1 MAAGIAGEGINVGL
15 IRLGQDAIL
24 LVVRHQDRI
33 YLFPPA
39 VLSVAAH
46 LLRADIAGLAAAG
59 AGVDITWL
67 TDPNGTA
74 RLDQIL
80 ALYRDTH

>member
-1 MAAGIAGEGINVGL
+1 VAAGVAGEGLAVGL
-15 IRLGQDAIL
+15 IRLGQDATL
-24 LVVRHQDRI
+24 LVVRHHGRI

-46 LLRADIAGLAAAG
+46 LLRAGIAGLAAAG
-59 AGVDITWL
+59 AGVDVTCL
-67 TDPNGTA
+67 VDPNGTA